1 MTRSSPR
8 HVPLDVTIVLFP
20 ESSIMSLASA
30 LDPMRAANRVMPE
43 PVFRWTILSPDGRP
57 AALTCGIDIP
67 VDGDFAGVTSG
78 DVLLL
83 VAGFNQDRHADR
95 AFISRLRKVARRFAV
110 VAGIESGCWL
120 LARSGLLD
128 GRNATAHWEELED
141 FAAAYPAL
149 NVRADR
155 FVTDGPLWTS
165 GGASPTFDMMLH
177 LVRERFGSAVAL
189 DVASVFVYDETHAAT
204 DAQPLVSLGRLG
216 KHQPEVAAAIRLM
229 ERTID
234 RPLTVAALARR
245 LGFSTRKLESLFSA
259 GLAISP
265 GRYYLRLRLTAAQRL
280 VRDTK
285 LSMRE
290 VALRSGFD
298 SLSAFSR
305 AFRSHFGAS
314 PLKLRREQVRGQ
326 KKAGPEPA
334 LDAEA
339 RAPSAGSG

>member
-1 MTRSSPR
+1 MIRQAPR
-8 HVPLDVTIVLFP
+8 HGPLDVTILLLP
-20 ESSIMSLASA
+20 ESSIMSLASV

-43 PVFRWTILSPDGRP
+43 PVFRWTILSPGGKP
-57 AALTCGIDIP
+57 VVLTCGVEIR
-67 VDGDFAGVTSG
+67 VDGSFDDAMSG
-78 DVLLL
+78 DALL
-83 VAGFNQDRHADR
+83 VIAGFNQDRHANR
-95 AFISRLRKVARRFAV
+95 SFISRLKKVTRRFGI

-128 GRNATAHWEELED
+128 GRDATAHWEELED
-141 FAAAYPAL
+141 FAAAFPAL

-204 DAQPLVSLGRLG
+204 DAQPLVSLGRLAE
-216 KHQPEVAAAIRLM
+216 HQPDLAAAIRLM

-234 RPLTVAALARR
+234 RPLTIAALARR
-245 LGFSTRKLESLFSA
+245 LGFSTRKLETLFA
-259 GLAISP
+259 GGLGIGP
-265 GRYYLRLRLTAAQRL
+265 GKYYLRLRLTAAQRL
-280 VRDTK
+280 VRDTP
-285 LSMRE
+285 LSMQD

-305 AFRSHFGAS
+305 AFRNHFGAS
-314 PLKLRREQVRGQ
+314 PLKLR
-326 KKAGPEPA
+326 
-334 LDAEA
+334 AEM
-339 RAPSAGSG
+339 RVKG

>member
-1 MTRSSPR
+1 MSPEKR
-8 HVPLDVTIVLFP
+8 RGPLDVTVVLLP

-30 LDPMRAANRVMPE
+30 LDPMRAANRIVPE
-43 PVFRWTILSPDGRP
+43 PLFRWKILSPGGRP
-57 AALTCGIDIP
+57 VVLTCGVEIR
-67 VDGDFAGVTSG
+67 VDGDFTDAATG
-78 DVLLL
+78 DALLL
-83 VAGFNQDRHADR
+83 IAGFNQDRHADSH
-95 AFISRLRKVARRFAV
+95 FVARLKKAASRFGI

-128 GRNATAHWEELED
+128 GRDATAHWEELED
-141 FAAAYPAL
+141 FAAAFPAL

-155 FVTDGPLWTS
+155 FVTDGRLWTS

-216 KHQPEVAAAIRLM
+216 ETRPDLAAAIRLM

-234 RPLTVAALARR
+234 RPLTVGALARR
-245 LGFSTRKLESLFSA
+245 LGVSTRKLEMLFSSEL
-259 GLAISP
+259 GIGP
-265 GRYYLRLRLTAAQRL
+265 GGYYLRLRLTAAQRL
-280 VRDTK
+280 VRDTR
-285 LSMRE
+285 LSIRE

-305 AFRSHFGAS
+305 AFRNQFGAS
-314 PLKLRREQVRGQ
+314 PLKLRR
-326 KKAGPEPA
+326 AGAVKPA
-334 LDAEA
+334 A
-339 RAPSAGSG
+339 

>member
-1 MTRSSPR
+1 MLKKAPR
-8 HVPLDVTIVLFP
+8 QGPLDVTIVLFP
-20 ESSIMSLASA
+20 ESSIMPLASV

-43 PVFRWTILSPDGRP
+43 PVFRWTILSPQGRP
-57 AALTCGIDIP
+57 VTLTCGVEIR
-67 VDGDFAGVTSG
+67 VDGAFADVTSG
-78 DVLLL
+78 DALLL
-83 VAGFNQDRHADR
+83 IAGFNQDRHADR
-95 AFISRLRKVARRFAV
+95 GFVARLKKVARRFGT

-128 GRNATAHWEELED
+128 GRDATAHWEELED
-141 FAAAYPAL
+141 FSAAFPAL

-177 LVRERFGSAVAL
+177 LVREHFGSAVAL

-216 KHQPEVAAAIRLM
+216 ERQPDLAAAIRLM

-234 RPLTVAALARR
+234 RPLTIAVLARR
-245 LGFSTRKLESLFSA
+245 LGFSTRKLETLFTA
-259 GLAISP
+259 GLGIGP
-265 GRYYLRLRLTAAQRL
+265 GKYYLRLRLTAAQRL
-280 VRDTK
+280 VRDTS
-285 LSMRE
+285 LSIQD

-305 AFRSHFGAS
+305 VFRNHFGAS
-314 PLKLRREQVRGQ
+314 PLKLRAELRG
-326 KKAGPEPA
+326 KA
-334 LDAEA
+334 
-339 RAPSAGSG
+339 